1 MKPLIASLAVLAVLV
16 PSIAV
21 AADDRCPIES
31 LSIDD
36 ITKGISQAPTC
47 DAALKMFQKCSVGT
61 SGDTGIGEVVTQ
73 KCEALFKD
81 RLSAQQKRAYS
92 RARQVCDTKYAK
104 EDGTMYRSFE
114 AFCRAQAAH
123 NVAKPFFH
131 ATPTKAP
138 AR

>member
-16 PSIAV
+16 PSAAF

-36 ITKGISQAPTC
+36 ITKGISEAPTC

-61 SGDTGIGEVVTQ
+61 SGDTGIGAVVTQ

-81 RLSAQQKRAYS
+81 KLSAQQKRAYS
-92 RARQVCDTKYAK
+92 RAKQVCDSKYAK

-123 NVAKPFFH
+123 KAATPFFQSAKPQ
-131 ATPTKAP
+131 AK
-138 AR
+138 

>member
-1 MKPLIASLAVLAVLV
+1 MKPLIAFLAVLAVLV
-16 PSIAV
+16 PTAAF

-31 LSIDD
+31 LNIAD

-61 SGDTGIGEVVTQ
+61 SGDVGIGEVVTQ
-73 KCEALFKD
+73 KCEALFEGK
-81 RLSAQQKRAYS
+81 LSAQQKRAYS
-92 RARQVCDTKYAK
+92 SAKRICDTKYAR

-123 NVAKPFFH
+123 RVAMPFFQSR
-131 ATPTKAP
+131 TPAK
-138 AR
+138 

>member
-61 SGDTGIGEVVTQ
+61 SGDIGIGAVVTQ
-73 KCEALFKD
+73 KCEALFEGK
-81 RLSAQQKRAYS
+81 LSTQQKRAYS
-92 RARQVCDTKYAK
+92 QARHVCDTKYAK

-123 NVAKPFFH
+123 KVAMPFFQ
-131 ATPTKAP
+131 P
-138 AR
+138 AASKGK